1 MSVIQKIALAITIT
15 GAINWALVGIFNFN
29 LVEFLFTSDSVLTR
43 LIYIIIGITSLFNV
57 VLLFLPNRHKLDM
70 GL

>member
-1 MSVIQKIALAITIT
+1 MSIIQKIALAITIT

-29 LVEFLFTSDSVLTR
+29 LVEFFFTSNSVLTR
-43 LIYIIIGITSLFNV
+43 IIYIAIGLTALFNV

>member
-43 LIYIIIGITSLFNV
+43 TIYIIIGLTALFNV

>member
-43 LIYIIIGITSLFNV
+43 IIYIIIGLTALFNV